1 MLCNVIFAS
10 VWLVVDQ
17 ILDEFPFF
25 ARLHYMH
32 SSRPNT
38 IPPAVTTGVGPEGL
52 QVVHFKAPISK
63 PAHTITDD
71 QIDPRLWVTLSSQ
84 ASLPLIPA
92 VTISPSEPAS
102 TVGKENIP
110 PSSATQQGPKAS
122 SFKLA
127 EMVETARANIK
138 KIPAKR
144 SFEEMMVDL
153 TW

>member
-1 MLCNVIFAS
+1 
-10 VWLVVDQ
+10 
-17 ILDEFPFF
+17 
-25 ARLHYMH
+25 MH

-38 IPPAVTTGVGPEGL
+38 VPPAVTTGVGPEGR
-52 QVVHFKAPISK
+52 QVVHFKAPLLK

-71 QIDPRLWVTLSSQ
+71 QIDPRLICSSQ
-84 ASLPLIPA
+84 ALLSPVPA
-92 VTISPSEPAS
+92 TMHATPFTPITNMAS
-102 TVGKENIP
+102 APTVDKENVP
-110 PSSATQQGPKAS
+110 QSSATRQGPKAS

-153 TW
+153 TRYDYLFFCALLSDLF